1 MSRYSDLVTQAAREM
16 VSFPPT
22 PSNPA
27 QDGSPLIKLD
37 SNENPFGPSPLALD
51 AIRKAASRAHEY
63 PDDNCLELREKLA
76 ELHQVRVDQVSV
88 TAGST
93 GMLSLLCQT
102 LLAPGLNAVTSA
114 CSFIVYA
121 MLVRASGARLI
132 ETPLHEDGFD
142 LDAILQAINPE
153 TRLVFL
159 ANPNNPTGTMLEA
172 REVEKFLAAV
182 PDHVVVVI
190 DEAYYEFA
198 EHFAARR
205 RVEYSR
211 SLQYVRQGAPV
222 VVLRTFSKVHGLAG
236 LRIGYGLGPAELL
249 GYCARMANTYSVP
262 SVAQGAALAALDDQ
276 SHIEKTVL
284 NNAEQA
290 EVLARGLAKLGYRV
304 VPSAANSVYFDVGE
318 DASILARRLRAEGV
332 SVRALNGWGA
342 PQCIRASIGTP
353 EHNQMFLDAVRRV
366 SSLGRKVSV

>member
-1 MSRYSDLVTQAAREM
+1 MTSGGL
-16 VSFPPT
+16 FP
-22 PSNPA
+22 
-27 QDGSPLIKLD
+27 
-37 SNENPFGPSPLALD
+37 
-51 AIRKAASRAHEY
+51 R
-63 PDDNCLELREKLA
+63 
-76 ELHQVRVDQVSV
+76 
-88 TAGST
+88 
-93 GMLSLLCQT
+93 
-102 LLAPGLNAVTSA
+102 
-114 CSFIVYA
+114 
-121 MLVRASGARLI
+121 
-132 ETPLHEDGFD
+132 
-142 LDAILQAINPE
+142 
-153 TRLVFL
+153 
-159 ANPNNPTGTMLEA
+159 
-172 REVEKFLAAV
+172 
-182 PDHVVVVI
+182 
-190 DEAYYEFA
+190 
-198 EHFAARR
+198 
-205 RVEYSR
+205 
-211 SLQYVRQGAPV
+211 
-222 VVLRTFSKVHGLAG
+222 LAG
-236 LRIGYGLGPAELL
+236 LRIGYGLGPADLL